1 MHVPTTTNEHPIPQ
15 DLPVALDEN
24 DVAEPAE
31 NLPAYSYE
39 PTEDSY
45 AYEQHNE
52 IEEKKG
58 LETDIDGAAS
68 ERPILPTYDL
78 PGYALESILQR
89 GLQVPTRSRLITS
102 GFTFPE
108 ILSQCDIT
116 EEQWSNFTQELTKE
130 AEMRPVQ
137 WTTTIGKGFG
147 TFVVGGIFF
156 GLLEVIPAAIAGH
169 KVRQS
174 NEEKNF
180 SIARERNILQ
190 EILNRWNEAVFKP
203 KGLLIRVDLPNE
215 AIDMA
220 SMDLLTRKSGWEKK
234 SNSGYCN
241 SASNQARAD
250 RWVTTKDVRTRSR
263 AANKGRIVIL
273 PLSDT
278 VQERS
283 PLRPVA
289 AAQPVTATSPVH
301 PSSPVYQEGPDLVV
315 NYADEKR
322 GGVEPVY

>member
-1 MHVPTTTNEHPIPQ
+1 MCVPTTTNEHLIPQ
-15 DLPVALDEN
+15 DLPVALDYN

-31 NLPAYSYE
+31 GLPAYSRE
-39 PTEDSY
+39 PTEDGY
-45 AYEQHNE
+45 AYDQHTE

-58 LETDIDGAAS
+58 FETNIEGATS
-68 ERPILPTYDL
+68 ESAIIPICDL
-78 PGYALESILQR
+78 PGYASESALRR

-130 AEMRPVQ
+130 AEMTPVQ
-137 WTTTIGKGFG
+137 WTTTVGKGFG
-147 TFVVGGIFF
+147 TFFVGGIFF
-156 GLLEVIPAAIAGH
+156 GFLGVIPAAIAGY

-180 SIARERNILQ
+180 SIARQKNVLQ

-215 AIDMA
+215 AMDMA
-220 SMDLLTRKSGWEKK
+220 TMDLLTRNSGWEKK
-234 SNSGYCN
+234 SNSGCCN
-241 SASNQARAD
+241 SASKKARAE
-250 RWVTTKDVRTRSR
+250 RWVTTKDLRTQSR
-263 AANKGRIVIL
+263 AAKKGRIVIL
-273 PLSDT
+273 PLSHT

-289 AAQPVTATSPVH
+289 AAQPVNTTSPVH
-301 PSSPVYQEGPDLVV
+301 GSIPVYQEGPDAVATYV
-315 NYADEKR
+315 DEKR